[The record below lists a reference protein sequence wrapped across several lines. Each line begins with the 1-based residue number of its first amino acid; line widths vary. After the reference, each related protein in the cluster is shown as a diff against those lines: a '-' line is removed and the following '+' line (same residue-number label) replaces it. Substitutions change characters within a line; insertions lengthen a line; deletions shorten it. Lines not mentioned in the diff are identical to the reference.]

1 MKRFLIMA
9 GLALGL
15 TACGNGSPFTSPN
28 TVTPGDPNTEVNKR
42 YLFDTAK
49 NLTANQFTYDA
60 GANTIVINNLP
71 FDGVSSSG
79 GSYTPSAPA
88 TLPNGALMYQNT
100 PGAGE
105 DQYYAV
111 VYLSPDGTGAL
122 IGAVGT
128 NAYRGFG
135 YGGAYAERPSSG
147 LPASRAAAYSYT
159 GNYVGIR
166 VLRQD
171 TTGAANAI
179 QYTTGTANIT
189 VDLQNLDAGGSIKG
203 SISGRQVYATN
214 GVLVG
219 NLSPILLNQ
228 TSIDTT
234 NNRTKD
240 AVADTL
246 KNDGNQAQSGKW
258 EGNFS
263 GPAGEEIVGFVLVE
277 GAISDGDTGYDAAN
291 AVNGRETGGFIVKK
305 GP

>member
-105 DQYYAV
+105 DLLKTIDAPSILVNNAGVTRDQLLMRMKDEDWDTVIATDLSSVFRLSRAV
-111 VYLSPDGTGAL
+111 LKSMMKARYGRIISIGSVVGSRGNPGQANYCAAKAGLVGFSKSLAQEIGSRGITVNVVAPGFIATDMTDALSEAARETLLAAVPAGRLGSPDD
-122 IGAVGT
+122 I
-128 NAYRGFG
+128 
-135 YGGAYAERPSSG
+135 
-147 LPASRAAAYSYT
+147 AAAVAFLASSEAGYIT
-159 GNYVGIR
+159 GE
-166 VLRQD
+166 
-171 TTGAANAI
+171 T
-179 QYTTGTANIT
+179 
-189 VDLQNLDAGGSIKG
+189 LQ
-203 SISGRQVYATN
+203 
-214 GVLVG
+214 
-219 NLSPILLNQ
+219 
-228 TSIDTT
+228 
-234 NNRTKD
+234 
-240 AVADTL
+240 
-246 KNDGNQAQSGKW
+246 
-258 EGNFS
+258 
-263 GPAGEEIVGFVLVE
+263 
-277 GAISDGDTGYDAAN
+277 
-291 AVNGRETGGFIVKK
+291 VNGGLYMA
-305 GP
+305 